1 MDEADDPDDP
11 DWPVHPAAAFY
22 GLWPRFAVEEDAE
35 ESAGA
40 GLGRA
45 TFRAAMRH
53 QGDEEWVKRAREVM
67 ERAARDIE
75 GLN

>member
-35 ESAGA
+35 ESADG
-40 GLGRA
+40 GLEPA
-45 TFRAAMRH
+45 V
-53 QGDEEWVKRAREVM
+53 GD
-67 ERAARDIE
+67 
-75 GLN
+75 